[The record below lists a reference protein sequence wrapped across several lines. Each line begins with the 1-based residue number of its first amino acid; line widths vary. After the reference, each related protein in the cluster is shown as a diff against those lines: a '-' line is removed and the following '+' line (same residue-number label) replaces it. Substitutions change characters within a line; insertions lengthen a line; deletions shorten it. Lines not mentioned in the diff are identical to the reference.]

1 MKIFQSLIVCFCAL
15 LLGCA
20 GGSDNDCARAAAAI
34 GAMLPENEAGRDALD
49 GMRLAAESLPE
60 CRGFS
65 ILAEPAPKSAADAL
79 RTVGRL
85 SSDGVRVFCV
95 GFDAEILAFH
105 KIYSAMGGAF
115 FNFLAEY
122 PPATLSGENS
132 TRIFFNG
139 AQLGDMFSAKF
150 DSMPRAKTAAIVS
163 EDSDIGKSLGDYL
176 NFCVSTQT
184 RKIFRDFYSAG
195 ETKFDIYARGIVL
208 QKPDAIFYAGS
219 GAEFPFLRDSLRAA
233 GYAGML
239 FEMRGIKRL
248 SHDRSGGDPRTL
260 CAFSEF
266 EVSPNREAEKFAAA
280 FEKKYGRAP
289 SVFAAWGFESAR
301 LLASALAAADFDAS
315 KMRAFFKSRRYDGV
329 LGTLYFDSSADCSAK
344 LILR

>member
-15 LLGCA
+15 LFGCA
-20 GGSDNDCARAAAAI
+20 GGSDNGGVRAAAVL
-34 GAMLPENEAGRDALD
+34 GVMLPENEAGRDVLD
-49 GMRLAAESLPE
+49 GMRLAAELLPE

-65 ILAEPAPKSAADAL
+65 IFAEPAPKSATDAL

-85 SSDGVRVFCV
+85 SSMGVRVFCV
-95 GFDAEILAFH
+95 GFDSEILAFH
-105 KIYSAMGGAF
+105 KIYSSMGGAF
-115 FNFLAEY
+115 FNFFAEY

-139 AQLGDMFSAKF
+139 AQLGDMLSAKF

-176 NFCVSTQT
+176 NFCVSIQT

-219 GAEFPFLRDSLRAA
+219 GAEFPALRDSLRAA
-233 GYAGML
+233 GYSGML
-239 FEMRGIKRL
+239 FQMRGIKPL
-248 SHDRSGGDPRTL
+248 SPVNNGDARTL

-266 EVSPNREAEKFAAA
+266 EISPNAEAKKFAAA

-301 LLASALAAADFDAS
+301 LLASALAAADFDAT
-315 KMRAFFKSRRYDGV
+315 KMRAFFKSRKYDGV